1 MGGTSRSGFCVTCL
15 NCGRI
20 HQKGFAADATF
31 ICPKC
36 GYENYVFL
44 RYGVQIEMP
53 ASKIERQQLM
63 KRVQQFAY
71 SLDQLARSE
80 HEDKNLKELA

>member
-1 MGGTSRSGFCVTCL
+1 MSATNNTIGYCVTCL
-15 NCGRI
+15 KCGKI
-20 HQKGFAADATF
+20 HQKGYAADATF

-53 ASKIERQQLM
+53 AEHIHDQKFLSRIR
-63 KRVQQFAY
+63 QFAI
-71 SLDQLARSE
+71 SLEKFASAE
-80 HEDKNLKELA
+80 AEAF

>member
-1 MGGTSRSGFCVTCL
+1 MSATNNTTGYCVTCL
-15 NCGRI
+15 KCGKI
-20 HQKGFAADATF
+20 HQKGYAADATF

-53 ASKIERQQLM
+53 AEHIHDQKFLSRIR
-63 KRVQQFAY
+63 QFAI
-71 SLDQLARSE
+71 SLEQFASAESE
-80 HEDKNLKELA
+80 AF